1 MTMLNGKAKSI
12 QGLKILP
19 VIALLVAIPFALNNY
34 WMSLA
39 VSGALLA
46 LAAMPLT
53 VLTGTAGLLSL
64 GQAAFLGIGG
74 YTAGLLAH
82 QFGIGLT
89 VSLFAAAFIGLVVGL
104 VVALATLRVIG
115 LYLAI
120 GTFALQFILQPLMQN
135 MDVSLTQ
142 STGFILSAPQLFG
155 IPLNSMLRWWYA
167 LLLIGT
173 LIFAWLR
180 WLQITQI
187 GRNWVMLR
195 DNPTAAG
202 VLGISREKAR
212 LGIFATTSAITAA
225 VGALGAY
232 YYGNAQSGAYSLHIA
247 ILFLS
252 IVALGGPGSLGGS
265 VIAAFIMITL
275 SPIIEKLISLGNW
288 LDVTRIGG
296 LETIAVGLILMAS
309 LIVRAR
315 LAQRRHDHGE

>member
-1 MTMLNGKAKSI
+1 MPDEKDKAIRRLRAS
-12 QGLKILP
+12 P
-19 VIALLVAIPFALNNY
+19 VIALLLAMPFILDSY

-39 VSGALLA
+39 VSGGLLA

-82 QFGIGLT
+82 QFGLGLT
-89 VSLFAAAFIGLVVGL
+89 ASLFAAALIGLAVGL
-104 VVALATLRVIG
+104 AVALATLRVIG
-115 LYLAI
+115 LYLAV

-155 IPLNSMLRWWYA
+155 VPLNSMLRWWYA
-167 LLLIGT
+167 LLAIGT
-173 LIFAWLR
+173 LVFAWLR

-187 GRNWVMLR
+187 GRNWIVLR

-232 YYGNAQSGAYSLHIA
+232 YYGSAQSGAYSLHVA

-252 IVALGGPGSLGGS
+252 IVALGGPGSLRGS
-265 VIAAFIMITL
+265 VVAAFIMITL
-275 SPIIEKLISLGNW
+275 SPVIEKIISSGNW
-288 LDVTRIGG
+288 LDVTRVGG

-315 LAQRRHDHGE
+315 LAQRKYDHGG